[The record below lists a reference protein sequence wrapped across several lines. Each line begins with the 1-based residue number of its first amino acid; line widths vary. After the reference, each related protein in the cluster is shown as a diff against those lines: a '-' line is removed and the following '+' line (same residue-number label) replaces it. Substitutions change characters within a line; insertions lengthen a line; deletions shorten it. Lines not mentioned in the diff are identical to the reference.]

1 MLRGVRPS
9 KLCFNAF
16 TRPTP
21 PALVPYS
28 QAKAAVFSS
37 AVEKKSVS
45 LIALDTRL
53 DGLDEKLDAIEAAV
67 TGLPGSEVAAAALE
81 AVKEQVRGGGG
92 ARRKGDRRTLAAQS

>member
-21 PALVPYS
+21 TTLVPYS

-81 AVKEQVRGGGG
+81 AVKEQVRGGG
-92 ARRKGDRRTLAAQS
+92 Q